1 MSDAILLHR
10 TKLLIA
16 ALYLEL
22 QAQSD
27 NVRGLRVPVDPGAFT
42 RAVEQLGRGNK
53 VASEFPIL
61 TTLLG
66 PLCHDFQQGLAIAQ
80 SAGLISRHSPSFQH
94 FSINLSMR
102 EVNTL
107 STDSRFSDA
116 QLLIKKYLEL
126 VLGRFR
132 GRPGDQHGL
141 PSPHQNEG

>member
-22 QAQSD
+22 RAQSD
-27 NVRGLRVPVDPGAFT
+27 NVRGLRVPADPGAFT
-42 RAVEQLGRGNK
+42 RAVEQLGSGNK

-61 TTLLG
+61 TTLSG

-116 QLLIKKYLEL
+116 QLLIKRYLEL
-126 VLGRFR
+126 VLGNSGEDR
-132 GRPGDQHGL
+132 GI
-141 PSPHQNEG
+141 SS